1 MGPVTDARSTG
12 RTVCTVDYS
21 MRAFALTQ
29 KQQQHRIALATMAN
43 KSSFKGIAG
52 FIGQVQRGVA
62 TRAEEARIAREAKE
76 AGQV

>member
-1 MGPVTDARSTG
+1 V
-12 RTVCTVDYS
+12 YS
-21 MRAFALTQ
+21 SSHKNSNTAL
-29 KQQQHRIALATMAN
+29 LATMAN

-62 TRAEEARIAREAKE
+62 TRAEEVRIAREAKE